1 MDWLVPAAASGSDC
15 DPARRQGQQ
24 ALCSILRAVQAVYK
38 LYRRKDLESF
48 AGLLLWFTCG
58 ARWLKAWLS
67 VFFRMLHKPSLRLL
81 QLDHGQV
88 AKLQELLDDAMIVCR
103 PAKLSGYP
111 EGLETGQIRCAG
123 SKARR
128 GSSSVIGLVQQ

>member
-1 MDWLVPAAASGSDC
+1 M
-15 DPARRQGQQ
+15 Q
-24 ALCSILRAVQAVYK
+24 AGDKLR
-38 LYRRKDLESF
+38 RRKDLESF

-67 VFFRMLHKPSLRLL
+67 VFFRVLHKPSLRLL
-81 QLDHGQV
+81 QLDHRQV
-88 AKLQELLDDAMIVCR
+88 AELQELLDDALIVRR
-103 PAKLSGYP
+103 PAKLSDILKGWKL
-111 EGLETGQIRCAG
+111 LECSGSLPAQLFGQIRCAG